1 MDSTDYASSL
11 RAFAKR
17 WINFPMHA
25 RLPLMLE
32 PGGVGVLSYE
42 HHKADEPALA
52 LGINLGTNEAG
63 ETTNKKVE
71 EHRSRSSIEVIR
83 GEEEE

>member
-1 MDSTDYASSL
+1 
-11 RAFAKR
+11 
-17 WINFPMHA
+17 MHA

-63 ETTNKKVE
+63 EKTGE

>member
-1 MDSTDYASSL
+1 
-11 RAFAKR
+11 
-17 WINFPMHA
+17 MHA

-63 ETTNKKVE
+63 EQTDKKVASNNR
-71 EHRSRSSIEVIR
+71 RSVDVPR

>member
-1 MDSTDYASSL
+1 MDT
-11 RAFAKR
+11 K
-17 WINFPMHA
+17 
-25 RLPLMLE
+25 LPLMLE

-63 ETTNKKVE
+63 ENLEGKTV
-71 EHRSRSSIEVIR
+71 
-83 GEEEE
+83 

>member
-1 MDSTDYASSL
+1 
-11 RAFAKR
+11 
-17 WINFPMHA
+17 MHA

-63 ETTNKKVE
+63 EKTDKRFE
-71 EHRSRSSIEVIR
+71 EHRNRSSIEVIR

>member
-1 MDSTDYASSL
+1 MA
-11 RAFAKR
+11 AK
-17 WINFPMHA
+17 
-25 RLPLMLE
+25 LPLMLE

-52 LGINLGTNEAG
+52 LGINLGTNETNEGAG
-63 ETTNKKVE
+63 KKESDKE
-71 EHRSRSSIEVIR
+71 ESKREVYEVVR

>member
-1 MDSTDYASSL
+1 
-11 RAFAKR
+11 
-17 WINFPMHA
+17 
-25 RLPLMLE
+25 MLE

-63 ETTNKKVE
+63 EQTDKQVAKNNR
-71 EHRSRSSIEVIR
+71 RSVDVPR

>member
-1 MDSTDYASSL
+1 
-11 RAFAKR
+11 
-17 WINFPMHA
+17 MHA
-25 RLPLMLE
+25 RLPVMLE

-42 HHKADEPALA
+42 HHKADEPAIA

-63 ETTNKKVE
+63 EQTDKKVAE
-71 EHRSRSSIEVIR
+71 KKSNRSSLDVPR